1 MRVWEVESGRLVRAL
16 AGRAGV
22 VYALAGLPGG
32 LVASGSWDKTVRVW
46 EVESGRLVRTL
57 AGHTGFVMALAVLPG
72 GCWRVRRTTGLLW
85 SGASLTLWVNEHHG
99 PLF

>member
-1 MRVWEVESGRLVRAL
+1 MRTL
-16 AGRAGV
+16 AGHTGPV
-22 VYALAGLPGG
+22 LALVSLPGG
-32 LVASGSWDKTVRVW
+32 LVASGSSDNTVRVW

-57 AGHTGFVMALAVLPG
+57 AGHTAEVKALAVLPG